1 MQDPYVYPG
10 TEILINKYGIKN
22 YEELIE
28 IEKIIT
34 SSVWQDISE
43 GKIKINKTFDYKHLK
58 SLHRELFKEIYEWA
72 GKERTV
78 DISKAGTLFCRA
90 MFIEE
95 EANRIFSR
103 LKKDNFFKDIK
114 DKIEFSERLG
124 QVFLDINMLHPF
136 REGNGRSQRLFI
148 SDLARENGYD
158 LEWENISKEIMI
170 EISRNDN
177 IKETAEIFEKNL
189 KEINQTIE
197 KIRRKKE
204 RTEII

>member
-103 LKKDNFFKDIK
+103 LKKIIFS
-114 DKIEFSERLG
+114 KI
-124 QVFLDINMLHPF
+124 
-136 REGNGRSQRLFI
+136 
-148 SDLARENGYD
+148 
-158 LEWENISKEIMI
+158 
-170 EISRNDN
+170 
-177 IKETAEIFEKNL
+177 
-189 KEINQTIE
+189 
-197 KIRRKKE
+197 
-204 RTEII
+204 

>member
-170 EISRNDN
+170 EISKNDN

>member
-204 RTEII
+204 RTKII

>member
-78 DISKAGTLFCRA
+78 DISKADTFFCRA

-95 EANRIFSR
+95 EANRIFSH

-114 DKIEFSERLG
+114 DKIEFSEKLG

-148 SDLARENGYD
+148 SDLAKENGYD

-177 IKETAEIFEKNL
+177 IKETAEIFEINL

-197 KIRRKKE
+197 KIRRKK
-204 RTEII
+204 

>member
-114 DKIEFSERLG
+114 DKMEFSEKLG

-197 KIRRKKE
+197 KIRRKK
-204 RTEII
+204 